1 MAVYDYI
8 RVSEVLAGKYE
19 HKQFKSIADQITALE
34 KEGWEYV
41 EFVATINGFFAIMRK
56 PQK

>member
-1 MAVYDYI
+1 MTVYDYA
-8 RVSEVLAGKYE
+8 RVSEVLPAKYE
-19 HKQFKSIADQITALE
+19 HKQFKNIADQITLLE

-41 EFVATINGFFAIMRK
+41 EFVATINGFFAIMRR

>member
-1 MAVYDYI
+1 MTVYDYA

-19 HKQFKSIADQITALE
+19 GRQFRNIADQITELE
-34 KEGWEYV
+34 KQGWEYV